1 MIFLSDQNDE
11 IVIENRPWR
20 FALENSYEAIIGDK
34 VVVFGIFE
42 ESIEIEPT
50 FINNLTIGID
60 GQARDDN
67 GRPLLAGSGRNSYKN
82 I

>member
-1 MIFLSDQNDE
+1 MIQNDE

-20 FALENSYEAIIGDK
+20 FALENSFDAIIGDK

-50 FINNLTIGID
+50 FINNLTLGID
-60 GQARDDN
+60 V
-67 GRPLLAGSGRNSYKN
+67 
-82 I
+82 